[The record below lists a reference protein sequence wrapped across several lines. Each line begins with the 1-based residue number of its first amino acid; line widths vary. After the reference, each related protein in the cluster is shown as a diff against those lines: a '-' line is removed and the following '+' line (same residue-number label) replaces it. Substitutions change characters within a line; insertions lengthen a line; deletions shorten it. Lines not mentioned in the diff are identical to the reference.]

1 LTSAFFSGN
10 QLFTANCGDSRVILI
25 SYDDSDGT
33 KKVKYKQ
40 LTTDHKPEM
49 PHEKQRIMTRGGKVL

>member
-1 LTSAFFSGN
+1 M
-10 QLFTANCGDSRVILI
+10 I
-25 SYDDSDGT
+25 SSDESDGT

-49 PHEKQRIMTRGGKVL
+49 PAEK